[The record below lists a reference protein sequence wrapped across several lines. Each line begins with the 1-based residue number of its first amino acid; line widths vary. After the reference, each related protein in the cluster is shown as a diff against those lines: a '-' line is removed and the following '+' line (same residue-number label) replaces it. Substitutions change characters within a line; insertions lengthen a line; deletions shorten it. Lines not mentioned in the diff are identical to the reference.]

1 VAGGAADYRLVY
13 SMHWPALDRRSRE
26 RGEEVARALGIS
38 PILPAALLATTGAAG

>member
-26 RGEEVARALGIS
+26 RGEEVARARLV
-38 PILPAALLATTGAAG
+38 LALFFLQLY